1 MMRTRRTM
9 SLMAILTVAMML
21 SWAEFA
27 GAEGNRLRAS
37 LSGDKEVGSPGD
49 PDGSGTARIRLRPA
63 SRRVCWTLTWENISQ
78 PQAAHIHKGNKNESG
93 DVVVNLF
100 LTPQDGNEASGCED
114 GVRRRLIRRI
124 KNHPRNFYVNV
135 HTADFP
141 AGAIRGQ
148 LHR

>member
-1 MMRTRRTM
+1 MRRPTSISVVMVLIALVT
-9 SLMAILTVAMML
+9 L
-21 SWAEFA
+21 WGAEIA
-27 GAEGNRLRAS
+27 NAEGNRLRAS
-37 LSGDKEVGSPGD
+37 LSGDNEVGSKGD
-49 PDGSGTARIRLRPA
+49 PDGSGTARIRLRPNA
-63 SRRVCWTLTWENISQ
+63 RRVCWTLTWENISQ
-78 PQAAHIHKGNKNESG
+78 PQAAHIHKGDRNESG

-100 LTPQDGNEASGCED
+100 LEPQEGNEASGCED

-135 HTADFP
+135 HTEDFP

>member
-1 MMRTRRTM
+1 MRRPM
-9 SLMAILTVAMML
+9 LVSLVALSTALSLL
-21 SWAEFA
+21 SWGGLAN
-27 GAEGNRLRAS
+27 AEGNRLRAS
-37 LSGDKEVGSPGD
+37 LSGDKEVGTEGD
-49 PDGSGTARIRLRPA
+49 PDGTGTARIRLRPRA
-63 SRRVCWTLTWENISQ
+63 KRVCWTLTWENISQ

-100 LTPQDGNEASGCED
+100 LEPQEGNEASGCED
-114 GVRRRLIRRI
+114 NVRRRLIRRI

-135 HTADFP
+135 HTEDFP